1 MRLLLAT
8 SPLFLWC
15 LQPNAI
21 RFPRHAR
28 SRCVMPAFDVGTLFM
43 RGVARMP
50 LGRTVNAAQFWPYT
64 KCLWLM
70 QLAKLGM

>member
-1 MRLLLAT
+1 
-8 SPLFLWC
+8 
-15 LQPNAI
+15 
-21 RFPRHAR
+21 
-28 SRCVMPAFDVGTLFM
+28 VGTLFM